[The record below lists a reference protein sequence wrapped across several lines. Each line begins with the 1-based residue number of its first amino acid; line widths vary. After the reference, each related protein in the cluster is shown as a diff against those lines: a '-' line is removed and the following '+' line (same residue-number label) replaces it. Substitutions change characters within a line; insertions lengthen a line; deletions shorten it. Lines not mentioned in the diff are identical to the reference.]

1 MKFTKLYGNFQ
12 ETMKIERRRLVTR
25 IENLLNQYPVT
36 LLLGPRQCGK
46 TTIAKEI
53 FSRLGGTYFDL
64 EDPETPLKPEIAK
77 LILNDLKGL
86 VIIDEFQRQ
95 PSLFPLLRVLVD
107 RSPLPSRFLILGSAS
122 PDLVRGVSESLAGR
136 VTYVEMGGFKF
147 NEIGPS
153 EQNLLWVR
161 GGFPRAY
168 LADDDRSSYDWR
180 RNFIQTFLERDIP
193 QLGIRI
199 PAHALQRFWIMIAHY
214 HGQVWNAADF
224 ARSLGTKEDT
234 ARKYLD
240 ILSGAFLVRQLP
252 PWFENVGKRL
262 VKAPKVFVRD
272 SGVLH
277 TLLGLADV
285 TQIQS
290 HPKLGFSWEGFALEQ
305 VIGLTG
311 AEREVYF
318 YKTHGGAEL
327 DCLIIR
333 DGKRYGFEFKYED
346 APGPTK
352 SIHIVFR
359 DLKLDRL
366 CVIYPGDRSYPI
378 GEKAEVVPLRNLEN
392 VLETHQLLH

>member
-1 MKFTKLYGNFQ
+1 MKV
-12 ETMKIERRRLVTR
+12 ERKRLIAR
-25 IENLLNQYPVT
+25 IENSLDRYPVT
-36 LLLGPRQCGK
+36 LLIGPRQCGK

-53 FSRLGGTYFDL
+53 FSRLGGKYFDL

-77 LILNDLKGL
+77 LVLNDLKGFI
-86 VIIDEFQRQ
+86 IIDEFQRQ
-95 PSLFPLLRVLVD
+95 PSLFPLLRVLAD
-107 RSPLPSRFLILGSAS
+107 RDPLPSRFLILGSAS
-122 PDLVRGVSESLAGR
+122 PDLVRGISESLAGR
-136 VTYVEMGGFKF
+136 VTYVEMGGFKLD
-147 NEIGPS
+147 EINLTQ
-153 EQNLLWVR
+153 QNLLWVR
-161 GGFPRAY
+161 GGFPRAF
-168 LADDDRSSYDWR
+168 LTDDDPSSHDWR
-180 RNFIQTFLERDIP
+180 INFIQTFLERDIP

-199 PAHALQRFWIMIAHY
+199 PAHALQRFWIMVAHY

-272 SGVLH
+272 SGLLH
-277 TLLGLADV
+277 TLLGLKDL

-318 YKTHGGAEL
+318 YKTHGGSEL
-327 DCLIIR
+327 DCLLLR
-333 DGKRYGFEFKYED
+333 NGKRYGFEFKYED

-352 SIHIVFR
+352 SMHIVFR
-359 DLKLDRL
+359 DLKLEKL
-366 CVIYPGDRSYPI
+366 YIIYPGDRSFAI
-378 GEKAEVVPLRNLEN
+378 GEKTEVIPLRSLED
-392 VLETHQLLH
+392 VLKNHQLLR